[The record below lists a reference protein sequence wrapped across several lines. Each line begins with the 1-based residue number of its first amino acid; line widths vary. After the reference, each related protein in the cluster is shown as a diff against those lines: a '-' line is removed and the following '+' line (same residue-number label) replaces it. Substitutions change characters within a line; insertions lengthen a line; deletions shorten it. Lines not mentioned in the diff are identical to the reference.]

1 MQLQPLKNRQT
12 LTISLNILPFLLV
25 ESPQKRVFENCVD
38 KFDSK
43 VNIVL
48 TVTVESLLYIL

>member
-48 TVTVESLLYIL
+48 TVTVESL